1 MATQNTF
8 VGIVNDPLQ
17 YNAGS
22 PIIQGIAV
30 NVPQAVNTTP
40 LSGNTVTLDW
50 TINNHQR
57 FFLDVANTTVVL
69 PAPLGVYSMHLVV
82 VQDGLGG
89 RLMTWPV
96 ATKFVAGTA
105 PVLSV
110 GVNVPDLLELI
121 TDGTTWYVLLLGKDM
136 WDALA

>member
-30 NVPQAVNTTP
+30 NVPQDLATTP

-57 FFLDVANTTVVL
+57 FFLDRANTTVVL

-82 VQDGLGG
+82 VQDGPGG
-89 RLMTWPV
+89 RLMTWPA

-110 GVNVPDLLELI
+110 GSNVPDLLELI
-121 TDGTTWYVLLLGKDM
+121 TDGTTWYVLLLGKAM
-136 WDALA
+136 WDALP

>member
-1 MATQNTF
+1 MATQNAF

-30 NVPQAVNTTP
+30 NVPQAAATTP

-57 FFLDVANTTVVL
+57 FLLDRANTTVVL

-82 VQDGLGG
+82 VQDGVGG
-89 RLMTWPV
+89 RLMAWPA
-96 ATKFVAGTA
+96 ATKFVGGVP
-105 PVLSV
+105 PVLSI
-110 GVNVPDLLELI
+110 GSNEIDLLQLI
-121 TDGTTWYVLLLGKDM
+121 TDGITWYVLLLGSAM
-136 WDALA
+136 ETVGA

>member
-30 NVPQAVNTTP
+30 NVPQAVGTAP

-50 TINNHQR
+50 TINNHQI
-57 FFLDVANTTVVL
+57 FLLNRALTTVVL
-69 PAPLGVYSMHLVV
+69 PAPLGVYSMYLVV
-82 VQDGLGG
+82 VQDGPGG
-89 RLMTWPV
+89 RLMAWPA
-96 ATKFVAGTA
+96 ATKFVGGVA

-110 GVNVPDLLELI
+110 GSNVPDLLELI
-121 TDGTTWYVLLLGKDM
+121 TDGTTWYVLLLGKAM
-136 WDALA
+136 WNVAP

>member
-17 YNAGS
+17 YNASS

-30 NVPQAVNTTP
+30 NVPQAVTTV

-57 FFLDVANTTVVL
+57 IYLDRALTTVIL
-69 PAPLGVYSMHLVV
+69 PAPLGVYSMHIVAQ
-82 VQDGLGG
+82 QDGPGARVLA
-89 RLMTWPV
+89 WPA
-96 ATKFVAGTA
+96 ATKFVGGAA
-105 PVLSV
+105 PVITV
-110 GVNVPDLLELI
+110 GANEADLLQLI
-121 TDGTTWYVLLLGKDM
+121 TDGITWYVLVLGQSM
-136 WDALA
+136 WTSAP

>member
-30 NVPQAVNTTP
+30 NVPQAIATTP

-57 FFLDVANTTVVL
+57 FLLDRANTAVVL

-82 VQDGLGG
+82 VQDGAGG

-96 ATKFVAGTA
+96 ATKFVAATA

-110 GVNVPDLLELI
+110 GSNVPDLLELI
-121 TDGTTWYVLLLGKDM
+121 TDGTTWYVLLLGKAM
-136 WDALA
+136 WDALP